1 MSHWHQGVGGNSA
14 VARSQGLVPPRTS
27 SDLRLMALSA
37 LVHDVSSQDEFRAA
51 LYAAA
56 FMIHF
61 LLQEQ
66 QSRAGRRGDAL
77 RDRLFP
83 APLFEHIR
91 VATVEVFAVL
101 IQVYGSR

>member
-1 MSHWHQGVGGNSA
+1 
-14 VARSQGLVPPRTS
+14 
-27 SDLRLMALSA
+27 MALSA

-51 LYAAA
+51 LYTAA

-77 RDRLFP
+77 DDRLFP
-83 APLFEHIR
+83 APLFEQR
-91 VATVEVFAVL
+91 ALERGRLKEPVLLQELVA
-101 IQVYGSR
+101 GWSRQSAK